1 MALFNRPVKS
11 LADQLADKAAE
22 LRASE
27 VNNLELARS
36 LQQQAQTVQ
45 LNAIE
50 DASQAA
56 AVEEAFMILD
66 SAGVTI

>member
-11 LADQLADKAAE
+11 LANQLADKAAE